1 MEEEGVVPKSWVD
14 YGRNLLYWPNKADA
28 ERLIRK
34 QTAPSMSWKH
44 FPLKKVKCESGEY
57 TNVKNIQRF

>member
-1 MEEEGVVPKSWVD
+1 MEEEGVVPKSCVD

-34 QTAPSMSWKH
+34 QTAPSKSWKH
-44 FPLKKVKCESGEY
+44 FSLKKSQMRVW
-57 TNVKNIQRF
+57 